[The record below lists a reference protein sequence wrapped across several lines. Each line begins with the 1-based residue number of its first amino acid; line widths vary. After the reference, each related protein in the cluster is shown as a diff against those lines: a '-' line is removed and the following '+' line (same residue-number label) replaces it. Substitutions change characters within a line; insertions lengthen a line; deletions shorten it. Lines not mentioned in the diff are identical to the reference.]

1 MAVRAVQ
8 KMKTVI
14 MPKLDLAMDSG
25 EIVEWLKKE
34 GETVSEGEP
43 IANIMT
49 QKVTYEVVSPASGV
63 LYKILAP
70 AGAEVPVGEPLAVI
84 LEPSDDVTKVEEAI
98 RAIAE
103 KRMPPEL
110 ELKEAERASTEELK
124 VKPERIK
131 ISPIAKKLAQEYN
144 INIEK
149 IRGTGPQGRIV
160 KEDVLKAIEEL
171 KAKEGK
177 IVPLAGVRKTIADR
191 MALSHRTIPHVTIS
205 MDVDATVM
213 IKLRENFERE
223 GIRISYNA
231 ILVKAAAKAL
241 RDCPIFNSTVEE
253 DRIRLLED
261 INIGLAVST
270 DYGLIVPVVRDAD
283 KKDIKEINS
292 IIEDLV
298 ERARQNKLL
307 INEVTGGTFTITNLG
322 MFGVDVFT
330 PLIVPGQVA
339 ILGVGRIAEKPIVI
353 NGQVRVKPM
362 VTLSLSFDHRII
374 DGALAATFLGK
385 IAEYLQNPQS
395 LL

>member
-1 MAVRAVQ
+1 
-8 KMKTVI
+8 MKTVI

>member
-1 MAVRAVQ
+1 LAVRAVQ

-110 ELKEAERASTEELK
+110 ELKEAERAPTEELK

-353 NGQVRVKPM
+353 NGRVRVKPM

>member
-110 ELKEAERASTEELK
+110 ELKEAERAPTEELK

-253 DRIRLLED
+253 DRIRLLKD

-270 DYGLIVPVVRDAD
+270 DYGLIVPVIRDAD

>member
-110 ELKEAERASTEELK
+110 ELKEAERAPTEELK

-270 DYGLIVPVVRDAD
+270 DYGLIVPVIRDAD

>member
-1 MAVRAVQ
+1 LAVRAVQ

-110 ELKEAERASTEELK
+110 ELKEAERAPTEELK

-253 DRIRLLED
+253 DRIRLLKD

-270 DYGLIVPVVRDAD
+270 DYGLIVPVIRDAD